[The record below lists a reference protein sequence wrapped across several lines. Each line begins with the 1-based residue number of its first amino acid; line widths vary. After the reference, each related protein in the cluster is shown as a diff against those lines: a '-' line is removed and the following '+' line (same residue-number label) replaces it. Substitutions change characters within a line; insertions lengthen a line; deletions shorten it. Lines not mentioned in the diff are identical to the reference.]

1 MQNKLIKA
9 AFEVLLN
16 NSVDMIFLKD
26 INLVYQA
33 ASVPF
38 VKMVG
43 KDKVEDVI
51 GHTDREIFSDSNLA
65 SRYETDDRK
74 IISEGRDL
82 LNFIE
87 PITDIDGHPRYGLTS
102 KYLMVRFWEFLVL
115 PGTSL
120 RNI

>member
-1 MQNKLIKA
+1 
-9 AFEVLLN
+9 
-16 NSVDMIFLKD
+16 
-26 INLVYQA
+26 
-33 ASVPF
+33 
-38 VKMVG
+38 MVG

-102 KYLMVRFWEFLVL
+102 KYLIWDENGKVL
-115 PGTSL
+115 GILGITRDITKEYITRLHYQRELSYL
-120 RNI
+120 FEQYHQLYSAFSA